1 MLRLVPCAYLPA
13 LAHRQGPGPLVPRS
27 FFEHDVT
34 AFIHQF
40 GLVTMTEFHRL
51 EREEGTDANPHFYG
65 PLPLGGSKVFSCQR
79 QYVSPSLSFLPS
91 LFD

>member
-40 GLVTMTEFHRL
+40 GLVTMTEFHLL
-51 EREEGTDANPHFYG
+51 EREGAFDANPHFYG
-65 PLPLGGSKVFSCQR
+65 PLVGFRVFSCKR
-79 QYVSPSLSFLPS
+79 PYLPPSLSFLPS